1 MHIVLSALIKYL
13 IVLYAL
19 LKMCRLTCEIY
30 NMSVFY
36 PTNYKE
42 TDTKLFLHVT
52 DLAWKG
58 FQNVA
63 TRIIDTEVLVL
74 TASLF
79 HDIDDEVNEL

>member
-1 MHIVLSALIKYL
+1 
-13 IVLYAL
+13 
-19 LKMCRLTCEIY
+19 
-30 NMSVFY
+30 MSVFY

-58 FQNVA
+58 FRNVA

-74 TASLF
+74 TASMF
-79 HDIDDEVNEL
+79 HDTDDEVNEP